1 MDDQDVPE
9 ATTPVGESDA
19 STASLALDAVPSEA
33 VASRRVRLVI
43 ESDLAPQFEAMP
55 EATLVAVAVD
65 ATRTVRGT
73 INVTRADL
81 SVNGRTIEVY
91 REP

>member
-1 MDDQDVPE
+1 MDDQDAPE
-9 ATTPVGESDA
+9 TPTLVDGPDTP
-19 STASLALDAVPSEA
+19 TAPLTLDAVPPEA
-33 VASRRVRLVI
+33 VAPRRVRLVI
-43 ESDLAPQFEAMP
+43 ESDLAPQFAVMP

-81 SVNGRTIEVY
+81 SVDGRTIEVY